1 MKLKFWKEIQ
11 MSKSN
16 MKRKEMEWQTDF
28 RKVVLLGE
36 GTEEMR

>member
-1 MKLKFWKEIQ
+1 